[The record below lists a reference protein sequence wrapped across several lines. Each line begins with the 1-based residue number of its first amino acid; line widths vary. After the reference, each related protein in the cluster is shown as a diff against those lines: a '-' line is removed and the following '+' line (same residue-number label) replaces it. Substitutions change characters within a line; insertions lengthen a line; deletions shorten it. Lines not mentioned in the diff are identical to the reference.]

1 MQNRMKKMNYIIA
14 FLLLIAAVS
23 CKPKGNEDPMAK
35 LASLKEQKAAIE
47 TQIAALQQDLITK
60 GVIEKKLHTV
70 ALTELKSSPFAHY
83 IDLQGRVDADESVA
97 ATSKIPGGLKK
108 IYVKNGDV
116 VRQGQLIAEIE
127 DAIILSSLNEVK
139 GQLQVATDLYDRQK
153 SLWDQNI
160 GSEVQFIQAKNN
172 KESLERSM
180 ATLKEN
186 WSMTK
191 IYAPTSGTVDNVI
204 LNQGEAI
211 APGVPLCIILNLTK
225 LKIKG
230 EVTEA
235 YASKVNKGDLVKVY
249 FPDTEKEITT
259 TVNYV
264 SKSINPVSR
273 TFSVESTLL
282 KGDFRANQIAVMKI
296 VDYKNP
302 KAIVIPVNLIQS
314 SQEGDFVLVA
324 DKSGVDNQA
333 LVKRVVVKEGQNYN
347 GYVEILSGLKEGD
360 LIIST
365 GFQDINNGETVLFL

>member
-1 MQNRMKKMNYIIA
+1 MKTLNYIIA
-14 FLLLIAAVS
+14 LLLLITAVS
-23 CKPKGNEDPMAK
+23 CKPKGDGDPVAK
-35 LASLKEQKAAIE
+35 LAALKDQKAAIE
-47 TQIAALQQDLITK
+47 AQITALQDQLVK
-60 GVIEKKLHTV
+60 EGVIEKKLPTV
-70 ALTELKSSPFAHY
+70 ALTELKLAPFAHY
-83 IDLQGRVDADESVA
+83 IDLQGRVDADESVS
-97 ATSKIPGGLKK
+97 ATSKIPGALKK
-108 IYVKNGDV
+108 IHVKNGDN

-127 DAIILSSLNEVK
+127 DAVILSSINELK
-139 GQLQVATDLYDRQK
+139 GQLQVAEDLYNRQK

-172 KESLERSM
+172 KESLERSL

-211 APGVPLCIILNLTK
+211 SPGVPLCIILNLSK

-235 YASKVNKGDLVKVY
+235 YAAKVTKGDKVQVY
-249 FPDTEKEITT
+249 FPDTDKEITT

-273 TFSVESTLL
+273 TFNVETVLL
-282 KGDFRANQIAVMKI
+282 NGDYRANQIAVMKI
-296 VDYKNP
+296 VDYQNP

-324 DKSGVDNQA
+324 EKSGVDNQA
-333 LVKRVVVKEGQNYN
+333 VIKRVVVRQGQNYN

-360 LIIST
+360 QVVST
-365 GFQDINNGETVLFL
+365 GFQDINNGETVVF